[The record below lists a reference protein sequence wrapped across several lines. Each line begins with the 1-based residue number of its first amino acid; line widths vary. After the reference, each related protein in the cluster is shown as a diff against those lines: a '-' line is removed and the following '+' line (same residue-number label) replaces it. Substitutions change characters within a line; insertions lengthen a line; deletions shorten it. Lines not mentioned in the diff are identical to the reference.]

1 MKVLSTKS
9 KTSKQA
15 QLKEKETNSIVK
27 KLDQFQSLNTMSTV
41 TLKTLKTKSKSIIFK
56 IKA

>member
-27 KLDQFQSLNTMSTV
+27 KLDQFQSLNTMSTD